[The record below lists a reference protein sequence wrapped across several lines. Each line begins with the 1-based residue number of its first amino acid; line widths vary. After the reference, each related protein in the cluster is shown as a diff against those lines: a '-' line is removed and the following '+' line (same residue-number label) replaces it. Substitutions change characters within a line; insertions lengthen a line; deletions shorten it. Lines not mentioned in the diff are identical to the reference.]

1 MSQNNQIVT
10 SNDGNHQFSNIN
22 GEQCAQD
29 KINGNEEARGYE
41 QSENS
46 YIRKRIKNPVF
57 GDQDGHLPI
66 LSTTQKEKN
75 DRTIR
80 SRNLVQGVFRSIR
93 AAIMSRNMSHNIGS
107 HVLSYLKIQLSNV
120 GNIVN
125 NQLLSDLVNLNS
137 WNANSENQIT
147 VDATKLE
154 LPFLVGLGHF
164 ISLLQERQDYI
175 ATIATDYIPCFT
187 PVDFKEAI
195 FDGLNP
201 DYKWIRHKEDPERE
215 KGRHPKNILLE
226 YIARSEGLTREESED
241 LGKLKF
247 LYGYDIEKNDG
258 NIEWKSIKGD
268 APKEIDF
275 MRGKQISLPGGM
287 MGRQAIFSI
296 IENIIRNAAKH
307 EIREKDMKDLNITLG
322 LIDGDMVANGT
333 TKGLSTELLEKF
345 KGKQHVSDYW
355 FLSISY
361 PAANTKE
368 LKKSL
373 ENKLNTPFMNE
384 DFDMDETNKGMKE
397 IIISAAFLRRQ
408 SNLNGENIKEIVN
421 SLTTTL
427 INAKENDEIIAKNCK
442 LRPNNGEPEFVYVD
456 AQNVDGQDQISYVI
470 PVRKVLP
477 LMVCTDGMSDSDKEL
492 FNAKTDNCPWQICE
506 SIETFISE
514 SVKRGFEYYIVADRE
529 VYNMVRPYGTNR
541 IVIWDER
548 SDEMKE
554 YWHGEETEFHHLMR
568 IVSALHAKCSIHPDN
583 EEEYIYIEDGKASS
597 SHPIG
602 TNQNTEKE
610 MWTSHYGDINEE
622 ERKELHRL
630 FNFHPAGKGKKVK
643 YLYRTH
649 LETSQNYKGYI
660 ESRIYDSKDYFQNDF
675 IEGISGGNSTDRL
688 LRREPYTFTTYTNHF
703 HAAQS
708 RVAIIDERI
717 FKDIHGVDGS
727 LCADKGINVK
737 GDKAYRSLQ
746 FIQKGIDIFAIIPIK
761 DGTVFALV
769 GCIVL
774 KNRQGKEIVGCR
786 YCQLAT
792 LYFDDK
798 FKLCFDSSDSF
809 GRDYDYF
816 AIHQGILDKLY
827 EPFKHLVTAE
837 GVEENNKEYKL
848 DVTRTLYNYFM
859 DSETISCLNGRED
872 FLPNFIIHSGRGKCS
887 EADMPQKLPFV
898 SYAQMS
904 HAINDCKLNLIQLFD
919 YVRYEG
925 D

>member
-1 MSQNNQIVT
+1 MADKIFRETPQKIEEKDVTSKVLEVAAVNNQSIKDSQN
-10 SNDGNHQFSNIN
+10 G
-22 GEQCAQD
+22 
-29 KINGNEEARGYE
+29 
-41 QSENS
+41 SES
-46 YIRKRIKNPVF
+46 ISERRADLSIEREKDVITERKQR
-57 GDQDGHLPI
+57 Q
-66 LSTTQKEKN
+66 
-75 DRTIR
+75 
-80 SRNLVQGVFRSIR
+80 RNLTTSVFRSVR
-93 AAIMSRNMSHNIGS
+93 AAIMSRNLSHNIGS

-241 LGKLKF
+241 LGKLEF

-307 EIREKDMKDLNITLG
+307 EIRKKDMKDLNITLG

-477 LMVCTDGMSDSDKEL
+477 LMVCTDGMSDSDKVL

-568 IVSALHAKCSIHPDN
+568 IVCAIHAHCSIHPN
-583 EEEYIYIEDGKASS
+583 GEENVIYIDDDKASNF
-597 SHPIG
+597 HPVG
-602 TNQNTEKE
+602 TDSKTEHE
-610 MWTSHYGDINEE
+610 MWTSHYGVILDE
-622 ERKELHRL
+622 EREELQRL
-630 FNFHPAGKGKKVK
+630 FDFHPAEKGDNVK
-643 YLYRTH
+643 YYYRTH
-649 LETSQNYKGYI
+649 LETCNNYKEYI
-660 ESRIYDSKDYFQNDF
+660 ENRIRGYKKHYRNDF

-688 LRREPYTFTTYTNHF
+688 LRREPYTFLTYTNHL
-703 HAAQS
+703 HAAKS

-717 FKDIHGVDGS
+717 FKDIHGIDGS
-727 LCADKGINVK
+727 LCLGDGMEIKGE
-737 GDKAYRSLQ
+737 KAYRSLQ
-746 FIQKGIDIFAIIPIK
+746 FLQKGIDVFAIIPTD
-761 DGTVFALV
+761 DGRGFALV
-769 GCIVL
+769 GCIML
-774 KNRQGKEIVGCR
+774 KNKWGNEIVGCK

-792 LYFDDK
+792 LSFEENYNLSF
-798 FKLCFDSSDSF
+798 CASDVFSKH
-809 GRDYDYF
+809 YDYF

-827 EPFKHLVTAE
+827 EPFKNAKNNNVDKNSNLKLGITRKLFDCFMK
-837 GVEENNKEYKL
+837 VEVIKSQDDNN
-848 DVTRTLYNYFM
+848 
-859 DSETISCLNGRED
+859 D

-887 EADMPQKLPFV
+887 ETDMPQKLPFV

-904 HAINDCKLNLIQLFD
+904 HAINDCKYNLIQLFNF
-919 YVRYEG
+919 VRYEG